1 MSGPLL
7 SVRGLTAS
15 YGDAPVLRGLD
26 FDIAEGGAAVLIGAN
41 GAGKTTTL
49 RMIAGVLKPDA
60 GAIRVGA
67 AAADGDARPNARVAA
82 ARLGALLDHTGLYPR
97 LTARENLRYFAR
109 LRGLTGAALETHV
122 ERVLQ
127 QLDLTEIAD
136 RRTAGFS
143 QGQRMKVALGRALIN
158 EPTHLLLDEP
168 TSGLDVPTVRKLRG
182 LLAELRDAGTC
193 VLFSSHVLTEVE
205 SLCDRIVVMA
215 GGDVVGQGTCDELCR
230 STATTSLEE
239 AFLTLT
245 GEYGEATC

>member
-1 MSGPLL
+1 MIEVSQVSKRFRDVMAVSDLSFSAPCGAITGLL
-7 SVRGLTAS
+7 
-15 YGDAPVLRGLD
+15 
-26 FDIAEGGAAVLIGAN
+26 GAN

-97 LTARENLRYFAR
+97 LTPRENLRYFAR

>member
-1 MSGPLL
+1 MIEVSQVSKRFRDVMAVSDLSFSAPCGAITGLL
-7 SVRGLTAS
+7 
-15 YGDAPVLRGLD
+15 
-26 FDIAEGGAAVLIGAN
+26 GAN

-143 QGQRMKVALGRALIN
+143 QGQRMKVALGRALIH

-168 TSGLDVPTVRKLRG
+168 TSGLDVQTVRKLRG
-182 LLAELRDAGTC
+182 LLADLRDAGTC

-230 STATTSLEE
+230 GAATTSLEE